1 MGRVTNLD
9 RGRPDSRIP
18 MTNNGIKN
26 VRHNTGN
33 LFCRG
38 CGPRRE
44 LSSKGGLSGGRG
56 KRAQPRS
63 VSSSRLKVNKNC
75 CATKSGHDI
84 SCPYKEKFEANLKS
98 GRSMLR
104 PYKGRFE
111 ERAGFFSGL
120 APVKPAGMQTPH
132 SPRDRTRAT

>member
-1 MGRVTNLD
+1 
-9 RGRPDSRIP
+9 
-18 MTNNGIKN
+18 
-26 VRHNTGN
+26 
-33 LFCRG
+33 
-38 CGPRRE
+38 
-44 LSSKGGLSGGRG
+44 
-56 KRAQPRS
+56 
-63 VSSSRLKVNKNC
+63 VNKNC

-120 APVKPAGMQTPH
+120 APVNRPGCRH
-132 SPRDRTRAT
+132 RTHRETGRAQPEATWVPTQNCL